1 MFEGFKEWIVS
12 ENLWSLQKFLVLW
25 AVVCCVYGSA
35 KIAAK
40 VSEKVS
46 GNLGWFVGQ
55 IFLVCSIAV
64 CFLGAMAFT
73 IQK

>member
-1 MFEGFKEWIVS
+1 
-12 ENLWSLQKFLVLW
+12 LW

-35 KIAAK
+35 KIAEK